1 MAQVLGVSHT
11 IGAGGLHPHIPV
23 LMDWGHW
30 MVAVFTHKRQLP
42 RIRVTRPQHIES
54 LGAQVPQA
62 SLDEL
67 IEKRVVRYR
76 QWGVVLNRFVCAWW
90 IRWAVP
96 TVVDR
101 AVRSPHCWWHMSFLS
116 PAKNEQ
122 IVHSATMCECARL
135 SLHHTHGSMYNL
147 LCMFTMLFWHLLPS
161 MYTKSFQLHHW
172 ECNVLLCHT
181 WLSKQELDCMDSFC
195 MPIMDNLGWNGKH
208 IYLISIPHYQVA
220 SWLLRLTVISVGC
233 IAVDA
238 PNCTSIYNYV

>member
-11 IGAGGLHPHIPV
+11 IGLHPHTPV

-42 RIRVTRPQHIES
+42 RITRPQHIES

-101 AVRSPHCWWHMSFLS
+101 AVRSPHCWWHMCFLS
-116 PAKNEQ
+116 SAKNEK
-122 IVHSATMCECARL
+122 IFHSATMCECARL
-135 SLHHTHGSMYNL
+135 SLHHTHGMHVQPAMYVYYVIL
-147 LCMFTMLFWHLLPS
+147 TFITFYI
-161 MYTKSFQLHHW
+161 YTKSFQLRHW

-181 WLSKQELDCMDSFC
+181 WLSKQELDCMNSFC

-208 IYLISIPHYQVA
+208 SVRNLYLIIR
-220 SWLLRLTVISVGC
+220 WLVGYW
-233 IAVDA
+233 DWQ
-238 PNCTSIYNYV
+238 

>member
-1 MAQVLGVSHT
+1 MAQVLGVSHM
-11 IGAGGLHPHIPV
+11 IGAGGLHPHTPV
-23 LMDWGHW
+23 LMDW
-30 MVAVFTHKRQLP
+30 MVAMFTHKRQLP
-42 RIRVTRPQHIES
+42 RITRPQHIES

-76 QWGVVLNRFVCAWW
+76 QWGIVLNRFVCAWW

-116 PAKNEQ
+116 SAKNDK

-135 SLHHTHGSMYNL
+135 SLHHTHGMHVQPAMYVYYVIL
-147 LCMFTMLFWHLLPS
+147 TFITFYI
-161 MYTKSFQLHHW
+161 YTKSFQLRHW

-181 WLSKQELDCMDSFC
+181 WLSKQELDCMNSFC
-195 MPIMDNLGWNGKH
+195 MQIMDNLGWNGKH
-208 IYLISIPHYQVA
+208 SVRNLYLIIR
-220 SWLLRLTVISVGC
+220 RLVGYW
-233 IAVDA
+233 DWQ
-238 PNCTSIYNYV
+238 